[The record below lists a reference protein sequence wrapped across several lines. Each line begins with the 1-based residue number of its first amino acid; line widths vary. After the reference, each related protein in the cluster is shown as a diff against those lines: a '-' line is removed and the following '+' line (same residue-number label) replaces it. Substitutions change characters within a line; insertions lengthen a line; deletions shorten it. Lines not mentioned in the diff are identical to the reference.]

1 MTEALPERDESLMQK
16 ALLLADRGRGRVEP
30 NPVVGAIVV
39 QGERVVGHG
48 WHGRFGG
55 PHAEPNAL
63 ADAGDAAEGSTVYVT
78 LEPCAHEG
86 KKTPPCADALMAAK
100 VARVVIGANDPNPAT
115 TGLGERR
122 LREAG
127 IEVVTGVLADEAAAL
142 NPRFPRWLES
152 DRPFTIAKWAMTLD
166 GKIAD
171 VERGSKYITGPDSRR
186 LVHEIRGSVDA
197 VVVGVGTVLADDPEL
212 TVRDAS
218 STREPVRVIL
228 DSNLRTPLS
237 SRIVTSVDA
246 MPTWIVTT
254 PDAPAARREALT
266 AAGCRVI
273 TTEAE
278 AGHVDLASAFRLLKA
293 EGLSRILLE
302 GGGEVHTSAFR
313 AGIVDHVMAFIAPKL
328 LGGRAAPGPLGGE
341 GVRLIAD
348 PLPVVE
354 WTQSRLGDDVL
365 LEGFIEA

>member
-1 MTEALPERDESLMQK
+1 M
-16 ALLLADRGRGRVEP
+16 
-30 NPVVGAIVV
+30 
-39 QGERVVGHG
+39 
-48 WHGRFGG
+48 
-55 PHAEPNAL
+55 
-63 ADAGDAAEGSTVYVT
+63 
-78 LEPCAHEG
+78 
-86 KKTPPCADALMAAK
+86 
-100 VARVVIGANDPNPAT
+100 
-115 TGLGERR
+115 
-122 LREAG
+122 
-127 IEVVTGVLADEAAAL
+127 
-142 NPRFPRWLES
+142 
-152 DRPFTIAKWAMTLD
+152 
-166 GKIAD
+166 
-171 VERGSKYITGPDSRR
+171 
-186 LVHEIRGSVDA
+186 
-197 VVVGVGTVLADDPEL
+197 GTVLADDPEL